1 MDGVVRDQLECW
13 ALWLRQ
19 DVDKVC
25 SGVVRARSCI
35 AEVISRRVST
45 LQNCHI
51 VKEID

>member
-1 MDGVVRDQLECW
+1 MDEVVKDQLECW

-35 AEVISRRVST
+35 VEVILGRVST
-45 LQNCHI
+45 LQDFRI
-51 VKEID
+51 VKEIE